1 MSHRFAHILIEI
13 ALDSNIHKKHK
24 DQIDISLKQFN
35 RFNNKEIIY
44 LLAGFIKISE
54 KLLIKIMETVTNLI
68 KLSTK
73 FTIRSLLK
81 RAKITEQFFQKEF
94 KRNASFIKNIFK
106 IIPAWKYSIELTKD
120 YKRYLG

>member
-1 MSHRFAHILIEI
+1 
-13 ALDSNIHKKHK
+13 
-24 DQIDISLKQFN
+24 
-35 RFNNKEIIY
+35 
-44 LLAGFIKISE
+44 
-54 KLLIKIMETVTNLI
+54 METVTNLI